1 MTIDAALLA
10 IVVAFLLPLRL
21 VSLGLRL
28 ACGRH
33 STSARHLRRSCA
45 ALAVAAALLA
55 VIFALPR
62 DQARECAAPVASVSS
77 GGDDFGGFR
86 EELRSEV
93 EQLKLQLARL
103 ESLWDS
109 KSKVV
114 DEKLDP
120 LEEEND
126 RVVRAMELD
135 IQSLINEQEN
145 IKIQESL
152 CSSYFGDSIKAIENE
167 VPPTL
172 RKMLDVFAHVP
183 TKIGLLVQIL
193 KDGSRKMNSDIWTVS
208 KDTTEKV
215 EGLHSAIKK
224 VQVIADEWVKMNS
237 TINRIWSFTKET
249 EKRVEGLY
257 SDLKKGFKQ
266 TKRKVPFWRD

>member
-1 MTIDAALLA
+1 MTVDAALLA

-28 ACGRH
+28 ASGRH

-62 DQARECAAPVASVSS
+62 DHARDCAAPVASVSS
-77 GGDDFGGFR
+77 GGDEDGGFR

-114 DEKLDP
+114 DEKLGP

-152 CSSYFGDSIKAIENE
+152 CSSYFGDSIKAMENE
-167 VPPTL
+167 
-172 RKMLDVFAHVP
+172 
-183 TKIGLLVQIL
+183 VQIL
-193 KDGSRKMNSDIWTVS
+193 KDGSRKMNLDIWTVA

-215 EGLHSAIKK
+215 EALHSAIKK
-224 VQVIADEWVKMNS
+224 VQVIADEWVTMNS
-237 TINRIWSFTKET
+237 TANRIWSFTKET

>member
-1 MTIDAALLA
+1 MTVDAALLA

-28 ACGRH
+28 ASGHH
-33 STSARHLRRSCA
+33 STSARHLGRSCA

-62 DQARECAAPVASVSS
+62 DHARECAAPVASVYS
-77 GGDDFGGFR
+77 GGDDDGGFR

-109 KSKVV
+109 KPKVV

-120 LEEEND
+120 LEEENG
-126 RVVRAMELD
+126 RVMRAMELD

-145 IKIQESL
+145 IKIQELL
-152 CSSYFGDSIKAIENE
+152 CSSYFGDSIKAMENE
-167 VPPTL
+167 
-172 RKMLDVFAHVP
+172 
-183 TKIGLLVQIL
+183 VQIL
-193 KDGSRKMNSDIWTVS
+193 KDGSRKMNSDILTVA

-215 EGLHSAIKK
+215 EALHSAIKK

-249 EKRVEGLY
+249 EQRVEGLY

>member
-145 IKIQESL
+145 IK
-152 CSSYFGDSIKAIENE
+152 
-167 VPPTL
+167 
-172 RKMLDVFAHVP
+172 
-183 TKIGLLVQIL
+183 VQIL